1 MAHSFLGHFF
11 EWINLS
17 TIQCFDLPNQVQ
29 IFLMIVELV
38 KKLVLLSPSFVQMTL
53 LLRHQATFYFSN
65 IEFLHASIVRRW
77 VNSDIERD
85 LEAIPEYNLS
95 FSASTSFNN
104 DWVLSLKD
112 LLHFF
117 ETYLICEMLLAI
129 CFIKEDEDLEFKC
142 THVSST
148 IFQKSYSSSQV
159 WFSLKGEGGFSLL
172 EANWKR
178 IGRWSERPPWETH
191 EFIRKFLFINYS
203 NTRNRSNVLEIVA
216 SLTRNFFHV
225 GTIFVGFTSTN
236 LCVFKKQ
243 RKETTLRV

>member
-1 MAHSFLGHFF
+1 
-11 EWINLS
+11 
-17 TIQCFDLPNQVQ
+17 
-29 IFLMIVELV
+29 
-38 KKLVLLSPSFVQMTL
+38 
-53 LLRHQATFYFSN
+53 
-65 IEFLHASIVRRW
+65 
-77 VNSDIERD
+77 
-85 LEAIPEYNLS
+85 
-95 FSASTSFNN
+95 
-104 DWVLSLKD
+104 LSLKD

-117 ETYLICEMLLAI
+117 KTYLICEMLLAI
-129 CFIKEDEDLEFKC
+129 YFIKEDEDLEFKC

-191 EFIRKFLFINYS
+191 EFIRKFVFINYS
-203 NTRNRSNVLEIVA
+203 DTRNRSNVLEIVA

-236 LCVFKKQ
+236 LCFSKNDVKKPLWGSSITFTLHTSLEDNMRFKSPPMSMQEYSSALDAGRLSQKGTQ
-243 RKETTLRV
+243 SAYGPYMFNTINLKPKFFASN